1 MINYKYFEKKY
12 FSYLEGDMNYEQYL
26 WNEIML
32 NLSRQN
38 LEE

>member
-1 MINYKYFEKKY
+1 MINYKYFKKKY
-12 FSYLEGDMNYEQYL
+12 VLYLEGDMNYEQYL
-26 WNEIML
+26 WNENNF